1 MEGQMRAL
9 VKRWLTR
16 IHLLSPASVI
26 YHTLGKSLRLL
37 AHAVIF
43 ANRRVVNRYFAEA
56 REPKL
61 QIGCGSNLID
71 DGWLNSDK
79 APISSNV
86 MYLNAARR
94 FPFPDATFAYVYSE
108 HMIGSLSFDQA
119 KVMLSEC
126 FRTLAPGGKIRIATL
141 DIEFLIDLCQD
152 RNPSELRLQY
162 MEWFQVQ
169 TEIQYSGGIFL
180 FNNFAKL
187 YGIEFVYDEPT
198 LRDAMAAA
206 GFSDITR
213 RDLNESDDAAL
224 RNLENEKRMP
234 DGFLRMESFIL
245 EGTKIA

>member
-26 YHTLGKSLRLL
+26 YHTLGQSLRLST
-37 AHAVIF
+37 HAVTF
-43 ANRRVVNRYFAEA
+43 TNRRMVNRYFAA
-56 REPKL
+56 TREPKL

-71 DGWLNSDK
+71 GWLNSDK
-79 APISSNV
+79 APLSSNV
-86 MYLNAARR
+86 MYLNAVRR
-94 FPFPDATFAYVYSE
+94 FPFPDATFSYVYSE
-108 HMIGSLSFDQA
+108 HMIGSLSFEQA
-119 KVMLSEC
+119 KVMLTEC
-126 FRTLAPGGKIRIATL
+126 FRTLAQGGKIRIVTL
-141 DIEFLIDLCQD
+141 DIAFLIDLCQD

-162 MEWFQVQ
+162 MEWFRAQ
-169 TEIQYSGGIFL
+169 TEMQYGSGIFL
-180 FNNFAKL
+180 FNNFANL
-187 YGIEFVYDEPT
+187 YGIKFLYDEPS
-198 LRDAMAAA
+198 LRDAMEVV
-206 GFSDITR
+206 GFSDVIR